1 MATTIGDIEWR
12 SGVDSRGLRRDLRR
26 QEKEI
31 EASGTK
37 AGNAFEKS
45 FNKSGMSKIFDD
57 LQKRFKGLGD
67 RFRSTFDSL
76 GARAQAAFRRIRGGS
91 SDVVRDFSNMTGK
104 FTEFQKKL
112 GSWGGHELDPVFNN
126 ISVNAKRFKDT
137 IDSAGESVE
146 RFTFQAKKSVNPLRR
161 LGEAWRSLG
170 HNTKQWTLIITAVLA
185 GMSELAVLSS
195 AAGGGALILGG
206 ALAGAVVGAGAFAL
220 AISGLVGDI
229 EKVPAAVRPAAKAF
243 KDLGGPLRELRD
255 SISVRAFKDSEAT
268 FRSLGDTIRRITPSF
283 GPLADVIGDITDS
296 FAEWAASE
304 EGISLITGLIE
315 KSAPIFDSLARSVG
329 KLGQTLL
336 VAFNNPRFQEAI
348 TDMLTGLSGLLDQF
362 DAFVRSEDF
371 TTWIDNTSRIMG
383 DLGSLIG
390 TTAGMISDL
399 VTPEAIENTSKF
411 LRNLEDFMPHLGD
424 LLEILGNLDPFGLLA
439 EALATIGDVLEPL
452 AGPLKDLATGL
463 NDIVEIAIDE
473 WGESLRGVAEALA
486 PVVQALADMV
496 KDVDPATVRLIAD
509 ALLFLGGAFVA
520 IKAATLTNSA
530 VASIG
535 ALFATLGKGGG
546 ILKKFPIGKLA
557 GIAGGLAILGAAIA
571 AFAIPDSFWED
582 MGIESNIVENIGTGA
597 LIGARFG
604 PIGIAIG
611 AGLGYITSLITDFEG
626 TLNDIGGLIGLLIP
640 DEHTMETALSE
651 NATWWERYLGI
662 TQSNLNNLGGITQGF
677 FTGEYPA
684 EFEKFYTTLGL
695 GWETM
700 WNDLWTGAETWLN
713 DILTSIT
720 TWAADVQSDLLVWAQ
735 GVLNNWDT
743 LWSTVFTV
751 ISDTWTNISSTVK
764 TWVDTV
770 NRNITNFA
778 NDVRRNWES
787 FWSGVRVTV
796 VNTWYSVSTT
806 ISTKVSEIKTA
817 VGNFVN
823 DVRNNWNNFWGGLAN
838 AVANA
843 WNTVVFWVNTKSI
856 QVRVIFGAMFANVMG
871 GWNSFWGSLPNA
883 VSGAWSRITGIVDGI
898 VSAVR
903 RAVNSVSGLSRA
915 AGSFSGGAGGGISGR
930 FASGGVLAGPR
941 RILAGEDGPEA
952 IVPLRRSLNRVD
964 PSVRAL
970 SAIAQGMTPHMAGGG
985 TVGGGRSIT
994 FAPNSI
1000 VVYDASDARR
1010 VAIDVANQIAD
1021 RVAS

>member
-1 MATTIGDIEWR
+1 MPARWGSAEIDVTADG
-12 SGVDSRGLRRDLRR
+12 RGLVRSTRRIAGQTGR
-26 QEKEI
+26 
-31 EASGTK
+31 EAGV
-37 AGNAFEKS
+37 AFEKGFDQTGLKGIFKNIEKN
-45 FNKSGMSKIFDD
+45 FNDARRGAIRATNP
-57 LQKRFKGLGD
+57 LKRF
-67 RFRSTFDSL
+67 
-76 GARAQAAFRRIRGGS
+76 
-91 SDVVRDFSNMTGK
+91 
-104 FTEFQKKL
+104 
-112 GSWGGHELDPVFNN
+112 
-126 ISVNAKRFKDT
+126 
-137 IDSAGESVE
+137 
-146 RFTFQAKKSVNPLRR
+146 
-161 LGEAWRSLG
+161 GEAWRSLG
-170 HNTKQWTLIITAVLA
+170 HNTKQWSLIIGAILS
-185 GMSELAVLSS
+185 GMSQLAVLSS
-195 AAGGGALILGG
+195 AAGGGLLVLGG
-206 ALAGAVVGAGAFAL
+206 ALTGGLVGIGAFAI
-220 AISGLVGDI
+220 AVSGLTGDLEDI
-229 EKVPAAVRPAAKAF
+229 PEAVRPAAKAF
-243 KDLGGPLRELRD
+243 QDLKTPLRELQQFLT
-255 SISVRAFKDSEAT
+255 VRAFKDSEAT

-315 KSAPIFDSLARSVG
+315 KSAPIFDQLARSVG
-329 KLGQTLL
+329 SLGQSLL
-336 VAFNNPRFQEAI
+336 LAFNNPRFQQAI
-348 TDMLTGLSGLLDQF
+348 QDMLTGLSGLLDQF
-362 DAFVRSEDF
+362 NDFVRSNDF
-371 TTWIDNTSRIMG
+371 TEWIDNTSRIMG

-411 LRNLEDFMPHLGD
+411 LQNLEDFMPHLGD
-424 LLEILGNLDPFGLLA
+424 LLEFLGNLDPFGLLA
-439 EALATIGDVLEPL
+439 QALATIGDALEPL
-452 AGPLKDLATGL
+452 AGPLKDLADGL
-463 NDIVEIAIDE
+463 NDIISIAIDE
-473 WGESLRGVAEALA
+473 WGKTLGGVSEALA
-486 PVVQALADMV
+486 PIVQGLADMV
-496 KDVDPATVRLIAD
+496 KDIPPDVVRGLAN
-509 ALLFLGGAFVA
+509 ALVLFAGGLLA
-520 IKAATLTNSA
+520 IKAVNFGAATVGTL
-530 VASIG
+530 AS
-535 ALFATLGKGGG
+535 LFGVFGKGGTA
-546 ILKKFPIGKLA
+546 LKNFPIGKLSGMA
-557 GIAGGLAILGAAIA
+557 KGLGVLGAAIA
-571 AFAIPDSFWED
+571 VFSIPDSFWED
-582 MGIESNIVENIGTGA
+582 MGIESNIVENIGSGA
-597 LIGARFG
+597 LIGAAFG
-604 PIGIAIG
+604 PIGAAIG
-611 AGLGYITSLITDFEG
+611 LGLGYIVSLITDFQG
-626 TLNDIGGLIGLLIP
+626 TLNDIGGLIGLIIP
-640 DEHTMETALSE
+640 DEHTMESALSE
-651 NATWWERYLGI
+651 NATWWETYLGI
-662 TQSNLNNLGGITQGF
+662 TQSNLNNLGAITQGF

-713 DILTSIT
+713 NILTSIT
-720 TWAADVQSDLLVWAQ
+720 TWAAEVQSDLLVWAQ

-787 FWSGVRVTV
+787 FWSGIRVTV

-806 ISTKVSEIKTA
+806 ISTKVNEIKTA

-843 WNTVVFWVNTKSI
+843 WNTVVFWVTTKAL
-856 QVRVIFGAMFANVMG
+856 QVRIQFQIMFSSVTGA
-871 GWNSFWGSLPNA
+871 WNNFWGTLPNA
-883 VSGAWSRITGIVDGI
+883 VSGAWGRITSIVDNI
-898 VSAVR
+898 VGAVR
-903 RAVNSVSGLSRA
+903 RALNSVSGLSRA
-915 AGSFSGGAGGGISGR
+915 AGSFSGGASGGISGR
-930 FASGGVLAGPR
+930 FASGGVLSGPR